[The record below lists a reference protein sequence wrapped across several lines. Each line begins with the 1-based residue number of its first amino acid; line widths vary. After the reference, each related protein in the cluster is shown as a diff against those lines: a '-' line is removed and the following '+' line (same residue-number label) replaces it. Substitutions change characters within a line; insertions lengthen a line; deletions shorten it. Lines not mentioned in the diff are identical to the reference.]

1 MVVMVIVMVSPF
13 PAFSSV
19 SSPEE
24 IEPIW
29 FKGLADLPGF
39 RNMQIEPFNGRNVI
53 APCSKVVLLFSV
65 PATTDVM
72 MQMSDSPIRF
82 TLPCIGIFSIIA
94 FRVIGERCL
103 KRSADASPLPCI
115 TILAVIFDVD
125 DDSNLRFI
133 AAGSVLSFYW
143 CNLILESKSGIKG

>member
-1 MVVMVIVMVSPF
+1 MVTVSPL

-24 IEPIW
+24 TEPIW
-29 FKGLADLPGF
+29 FIGLADLPGF
-39 RNMQIEPFNGRNVI
+39 RNIQIEPFNGRNVI

-72 MQMSDSPIRF
+72 MQINDSPIRF

-115 TILAVIFDVD
+115 MILAVIFDVD
-125 DDSNLRFI
+125 EDSNLRFI
-133 AAGSVLSFYW
+133 AAGFVLSFYW
-143 CNLILESKSGIKG
+143 RNLILESKSGMKG